1 MTLAAQS
8 GMHLPTQLTFHDIER
23 TEPLEAYVRMRAEK
37 LPTFHSH
44 ILACRIAL
52 EAPHRHQRHGRAY
65 RVRIDLSVPGR
76 ELCVNRT
83 TESDLYAA
91 IDDAFDHAARVL
103 KAHNERA
110 SPARGRTMRVRP
122 VA

>member
-1 MTLAAQS
+1 MD
-8 GMHLPTQLTFHDIER
+8 LPTQLTFHDIER

-37 LPTFHSH
+37 LPTFHSR

-52 EAPHRHQRHGRAY
+52 EAPHRHQRHGRTY

-76 ELCVNRT
+76 ELCVNRAAQKDV
-83 TESDLYAA
+83 DLCAA

-103 KAHNERA
+103 KEHNSRLHQHA
-110 SPARGRTMRVRP
+110 GPARE
-122 VA
+122 